1 MPSLMSH
8 FFAFMSRLKLI
19 QRWSLMRSHL
29 PENVAE
35 HSLQVAQVAHCI
47 ALRKQMT
54 DQPEINPERVAVL
67 ALYHDASEVLT
78 GDLPTP
84 IKYANSEI
92 TQAYRQVEDT
102 ANEQLVGMLPESM
115 QGAYRGLLIIG
126 KEDAA
131 HARIVKMADTVC
143 ALLKA
148 QEELAGGNHEFRQAR
163 ATLQSRVEA
172 YQDDAVNWFIER
184 FGPSFSL
191 CLDDMRVNEPSKPA
205 RKRRR

>member
-1 MPSLMSH
+1 MPALMSH

-19 QRWSLMRSHL
+19 QRWGLMRSHL

-35 HSLQVAQVAHCI
+35 HTLQVAQVAHCI

-54 DQPEINPERVAVL
+54 DSPKINPERVAVL

-84 IKYANSEI
+84 IKYANKDI
-92 TQAYRQVEDT
+92 TEAYRQVEST
-102 ANEQLVGMLPESM
+102 ANEQLIQMLPPSM
-115 QGAYRGLLIIG
+115 QTPYRPLLQIG
-126 KEDAA
+126 KEDAE
-131 HARIVKMADTVC
+131 HARIVKMADTLC

-148 QEELAGGNHEFRQAR
+148 QEEVAGGNHEFRQAK
-163 ATLQSRVEA
+163 ATLQQRVND
-172 YQDDAVNWFIER
+172 YNDDAVNWFLER

-191 CLDDMRVNEPSKPA
+191 CLDDMRVPGK
-205 RKRRR
+205 